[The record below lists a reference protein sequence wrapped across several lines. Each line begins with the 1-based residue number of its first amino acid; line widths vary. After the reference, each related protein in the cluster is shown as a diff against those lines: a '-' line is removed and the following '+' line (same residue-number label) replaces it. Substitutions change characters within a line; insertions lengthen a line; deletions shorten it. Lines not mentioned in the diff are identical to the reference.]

1 MKTPKG
7 IWNSLTIHGKLA
19 CWFIIPAYYLV
30 LLVFNIVIFLLGLI
44 FYPFILVSNDL
55 SDL

>member
-1 MKTPKG
+1 MKTPKE
-7 IWNSLTIHGKLA
+7 IWNDLEFLGKLG
-19 CWFIIPAYYLV
+19 CWFIIPAYYIV
-30 LLVFNIVIFLLGLI
+30 SIVFKIVVFLLGLI

>member
-44 FYPFILVSNDL
+44 FYPIILVSEEFNDL
-55 SDL
+55 